1 MSGRLG
7 ESSSIRFGA
16 RVIGDDMAL
25 AVKRGQSHKVF
36 CELLSIHMSRDS
48 KKNYRDF
55 DDRSM
60 AKPHERALA
69 GLERIEK
76 HE

>member
-16 RVIGDDMAL
+16 RVKGDDMAL
-25 AVKRGQSHKVF
+25 AVKRGRSHKVL
-36 CELLSIHMSRDS
+36 CELLSVHMNRDS

-60 AKPHERALA
+60 AKSHERALD
-69 GLERIEK
+69 
-76 HE
+76 